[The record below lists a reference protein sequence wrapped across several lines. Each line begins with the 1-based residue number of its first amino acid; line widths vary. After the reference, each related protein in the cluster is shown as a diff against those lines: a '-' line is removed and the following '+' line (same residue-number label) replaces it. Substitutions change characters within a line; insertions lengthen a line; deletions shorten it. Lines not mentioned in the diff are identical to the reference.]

1 MGKEEWSRRNDITDH
16 QSKKLILCA
25 STMLPNPFWATA
37 QAATLCGLSPRA
49 GSWLTSDTVVH
60 HVCVCVCVC
69 VCVRAHAR
77 LFNQNSCDK
86 QSNVRLRAVRCV
98 NAVELAVEATEDQ
111 GKEPKA
117 RRVQRAEVFIR
128 LFQYKWCQRIL

>member
-25 STMLPNPFWATA
+25 STMLPNPHPFWATAQA

-49 GSWLTSDTVVH
+49 GSWLTSDAVVH
-60 HVCVCVCVC
+60 HVC

-111 GKEPKA
+111 LPIKA
-117 RRVQRAEVFIR
+117 RSRRVQRAEEFIR
-128 LFQYKWCQRIL
+128 LFQYKWCQHIL

>member
-1 MGKEEWSRRNDITDH
+1 MCFDNAAESILGNGASASCHAVRPLTTRRQLVDIGY
-16 QSKKLILCA
+16 C
-25 STMLPNPFWATA
+25 
-37 QAATLCGLSPRA
+37 C
-49 GSWLTSDTVVH
+49 TS
-60 HVCVCVCVC
+60 CVCVC

-117 RRVQRAEVFIR
+117 RRVQRAEE
-128 LFQYKWCQRIL
+128 LKGG